1 MNYGQCPEPPAVW
14 AGFLQGRCF
23 VSPVAKH
30 AWLPQEFLSHVGP
43 VAQLKEY
50 FNSSAYK
57 SLTDRRGTRI
67 YTWENRCQ
75 LCLGSWIHTQ
85 LPVYEDPPRETYLP
99 SAQASS
105 LLWACTAQHCS
116 PSSHPQS
123 KSFRPAVL
131 GGDPL
136 RPAGR
141 VEAAGKGA
149 ITGSCERGD
158 PAEER
163 SQKDAGPV
171 LLATE

>member
-1 MNYGQCPEPPAVW
+1 MNYRQCPEPPAVW

-75 LCLGSWIHTQ
+75 LFLGSWIHAQ
-85 LPVYEDPPRETYLP
+85 LPAYEDPHRETYLP
-99 SAQASS
+99 TAQASS
-105 LLWACTAQHCS
+105 LLWGCTAQYLA
-116 PSSHPQS
+116 PQAATPRAKAS
-123 KSFRPAVL
+123 DL
-131 GGDPL
+131 LCWGGTHWDQL
-136 RPAGR
+136 VGW
-141 VEAAGKGA
+141 K
-149 ITGSCERGD
+149 
-158 PAEER
+158 
-163 SQKDAGPV
+163 
-171 LLATE
+171 LLEKEP